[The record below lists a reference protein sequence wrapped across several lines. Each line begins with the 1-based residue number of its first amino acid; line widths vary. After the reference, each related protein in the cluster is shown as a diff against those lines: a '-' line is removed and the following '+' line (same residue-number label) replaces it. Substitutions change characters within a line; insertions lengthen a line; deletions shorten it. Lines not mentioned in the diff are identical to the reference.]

1 MFPTSRSWKIFAII
15 LAIILTGSGSVVAQS
30 STPESAFG
38 VDPNSACGMSRL
50 KVGDLKD
57 IDNTIGKGVER
68 ATEEAH
74 QWQSDARLYTLRL
87 GCPLLVTGVKWEG
100 VFFSQSAQAFYETD
114 TGKVDPVE
122 VDPSLIPTL
131 APDRFRM
138 SMVYESLIEFGFTDD
153 LLLTAQG
160 GVTIMTSTNEMPFGP
175 PSAPRDHVYA
185 HMAIEQQDVIID
197 VWVSMSD
204 GSVYTYTPQ
213 EKEEVDQ

>member
-1 MFPTSRSWKIFAII
+1 MLACHRLRTTIATLLMFALIGIAPVS
-15 LAIILTGSGSVVAQS
+15 AQP
-30 STPESAFG
+30 STPETAFG
-38 VDPNSACGMSRL
+38 VDPNAACAMSRL
-50 KVGDLKD
+50 RVGDLKE
-57 IDNTIGKGVER
+57 IDTTIDGGVER
-68 ATEEAH
+68 ATEEAQ

-138 SMVYESLIEFGFTDD
+138 SLVYDSLIEYGFTDE

-160 GVTIMTSTNEMPFGP
+160 GVTIKVSTNELPFGP
-175 PSAPRDHVYA
+175 PIAPRGHAYA

-197 VWVSMSD
+197 VWVSLTD
-204 GSVYTYTPQ
+204 GTIYTYQ
-213 EKEEVDQ
+213 LQ

>member
-1 MFPTSRSWKIFAII
+1 MFQYSRIRAII
-15 LAIILTGSGSVVAQS
+15 TIVFASMLIGVVPVASQS
-30 STPESAFG
+30 STPESTFG
-38 VDPNSACGMSRL
+38 EDPNAKCATSRL

-57 IDNTIGKGVER
+57 IDNTIANGVER

-131 APDRFRM
+131 APDRFSM
-138 SMVYESLIEFGFTDD
+138 SMVYESVIEFGFTDD

-175 PSAPRDHVYA
+175 PSAPRGHVYA
-185 HMAIEQQDVIID
+185 HMAVEQQDVIID

-204 GSVYTYTPQ
+204 GTVYTYTAQ
-213 EKEEVDQ
+213 

>member
-1 MFPTSRSWKIFAII
+1 MLHLSRIRQAFFMGIAFLLIGVHP
-15 LAIILTGSGSVVAQS
+15 LVAQT

-38 VDPNSACGMSRL
+38 EDPNAACAISRL
-50 KVGDLKD
+50 KVGDLKG
-57 IDNTIGKGVER
+57 IDDTIAKGVER

-100 VFFSQSAQAFYETD
+100 VFFSQAAQAFYETD

-138 SMVYESLIEFGFTDD
+138 SMVYDALIEFGFTDD

-175 PSAPRDHVYA
+175 PSAPRGHVYA

-204 GSVYTYTPQ
+204 GLVYTYTPQ
-213 EKEEVDQ
+213 EREEVDQ

>member
-1 MFPTSRSWKIFAII
+1 MYHLSHVRKIVA
-15 LAIILTGSGSVVAQS
+15 LLLTVVLVGVVPVSAQP

-38 VDPNSACGMSRL
+38 VDPNAACGMSRL

-57 IDNTIGKGVER
+57 IDDTVQKGVER

-74 QWQSDARLYTLRL
+74 QWQSDARLFTLRL

-100 VFFSQSAQAFYETD
+100 VFFSQTAQAFYETD

-131 APDRFRM
+131 VPDKLRM
-138 SMVYESLIEFGFTDD
+138 SMVYESLIELGFSDE

-160 GVTIMTSTNEMPFGP
+160 GVTIVTSTNEMPFGP
-175 PSAPRDHVYA
+175 PSAPRGNVYA

-204 GSVYTYTPQ
+204 GTVYTYTPQ
-213 EKEEVDQ
+213 

>member
-1 MFPTSRSWKIFAII
+1 MFPLTRTRKTIALVLSVI
-15 LAIILTGSGSVVAQS
+15 LIGFVPASAQP

-38 VDPNSACGMSRL
+38 EDPNAACAMSRL
-50 KVGDLKD
+50 RVGDLKD
-57 IDNTIGKGVER
+57 IDNTVGKGVER

-74 QWQSDARLYTLRL
+74 QWQSDARLFTLRL

-100 VFFSQSAQAFYETD
+100 VFFSQTAQAFYETD

-131 APDRFRM
+131 APDQLQM
-138 SMVYESLIEFGFTDD
+138 SMVYDSLIEFGFTED

-160 GVTIMTSTNEMPFGP
+160 GVTIVTSTNEMPFGP
-175 PSAPRDHVYA
+175 PSAPRGHVYA

-197 VWVSMSD
+197 VWVSISD
-204 GSVYTYTPQ
+204 GTVYTYTLQ
-213 EKEEVDQ
+213 

>member
-1 MFPTSRSWKIFAII
+1 MLARHHLRTIIATLLVI
-15 LAIILTGSGSVVAQS
+15 LALGFAPAHAQP

-38 VDPNSACGMSRL
+38 VDPNAACAMSRL
-50 KVGDLKD
+50 KVGDLKE
-57 IDNTIGKGVER
+57 IDATIGPGVER
-68 ATEEAH
+68 ATEEA
-74 QWQSDARLYTLRL
+74 QEWQRDARLYTLRL

-100 VFFSQSAQAFYETD
+100 VFFSQAAQAFYETD

-138 SMVYESLIEFGFTDD
+138 SLVYESLIEYGFTDD

-160 GVTIMTSTNEMPFGP
+160 GVTIKVSTNELPFGP
-175 PSAPRDHVYA
+175 PVAPRGHVYA

-197 VWVSMSD
+197 VWISLTD
-204 GSVYTYTPQ
+204 GTVYTYQ
-213 EKEEVDQ
+213 LQ